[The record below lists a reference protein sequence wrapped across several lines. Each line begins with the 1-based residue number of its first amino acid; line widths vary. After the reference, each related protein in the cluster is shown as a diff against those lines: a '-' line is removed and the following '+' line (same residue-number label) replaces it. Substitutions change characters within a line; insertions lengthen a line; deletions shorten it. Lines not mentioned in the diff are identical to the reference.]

1 MPTTTMAHEILALPG
16 ATPGTPP
23 EVFWELLER
32 YRSDLINQALGI
44 TGSLADAEDVVQ
56 ETFCEAFRGSN
67 KLAKVSSMGAWL
79 RTINKG
85 NALNRISQKRRST
98 SHESKR
104 LRDQPTIASGG
115 FSGFEMREALA
126 SAIDALPEK
135 MRRVMVLRFWDK
147 LAFPEIAERLKLPQT
162 TVWRLSYEA
171 SAILVKK
178 LNIQIHVP
186 AAGEPDVH

>member
-16 ATPGTPP
+16 AKPGTPP
-23 EVFWELLER
+23 EVFWELLES
-32 YRSDLINQALGI
+32 YRSELINQALGI

-56 ETFCEAFRGSN
+56 ETFCEAFRGSG

-79 RTINKG
+79 RTINRG
-85 NALNRISQKRRST
+85 NALNRNTQKRRT
-98 SHESKR
+98 SSRESK
-104 LRDQPTIASGG
+104 LGKPTVITGG

-126 SAIDALPEK
+126 NAIDALPEK

-147 LAFPEIAERLKLPQT
+147 LGFPEIAERLKLPQT

-171 SAILVKK
+171 SAILYKK
-178 LNIQIHVP
+178 LNIQINAP
-186 AAGEPDVH
+186 ATGEQQQVH